1 MKTREELQQTY
12 TTLVTQLGELEYQY
26 LLSKHPLLTKI
37 DELQRE
43 FAEVV
48 AAEKA
53 DLPEL
58 PKE

>member
-1 MKTREELQQTY
+1 MKTREELQQQY
-12 TTLVTQLGELEYQY
+12 MGLISQLGEVEYQY
-26 LLSKHPLLTKI
+26 LLSKHPLLAKI

>member
-1 MKTREELQQTY
+1 MKTREELQQNY
-12 TTLVTQLGELEYQY
+12 TNLVTQLGELEYNY
-26 LLSKHPLLTKI
+26 LLTKHPLLAKL
-37 DELQRE
+37 DELQRQY
-43 FAEVV
+43 AEVV

>member
-1 MKTREELQQTY
+1 MQRKEELQQQY
-12 TTLVTQLGELEYQY
+12 MTLISQLGEVEYNYQ
-26 LLSKHPLLTKI
+26 LAKHPLLAKI

>member
-1 MKTREELQQTY
+1 MKTREDLQQTY
-12 TTLVTQLGELEYQY
+12 TTLVTQLGELEYNY
-26 LLSKHPLLTKI
+26 LLSKQPLLAKI
-37 DELQRE
+37 DSIQLEY
-43 FAEVV
+43 AEVV